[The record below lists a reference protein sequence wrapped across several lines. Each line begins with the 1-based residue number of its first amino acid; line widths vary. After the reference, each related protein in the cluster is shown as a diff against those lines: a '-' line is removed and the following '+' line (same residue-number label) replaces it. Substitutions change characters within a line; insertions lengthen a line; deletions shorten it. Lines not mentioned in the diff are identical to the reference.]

1 MEKDGWNDKC
11 PPKET
16 KLFNSGSTKLDPK
29 KGIPDRYMITT
40 LHNMIVFVYIYI
52 IPPKK
57 NIRRVHTW
65 IDKKKGANGCVV

>member
-52 IPPKK
+52 
-57 NIRRVHTW
+57 
-65 IDKKKGANGCVV
+65 